1 MSIGILLIDISILKS
16 LHVFCQMYL
25 EDTFR
30 EKPDMFLRGIPD
42 CNDDGSKSSSYKT
55 D

>member
-16 LHVFCQMYL
+16 LYVFCQMYL
-25 EDTFR
+25 EDKYR
-30 EKPDMFLRGIPD
+30 EKSDMFLRDIPD

>member
-16 LHVFCQMYL
+16 LYVFCQMYL

-30 EKPDMFLRGIPD
+30 KNLV
-42 CNDDGSKSSSYKT
+42 CSSEMSLTVMTLDLNPFPINK
-55 D
+55 